1 MKYLIYF
8 LLCSVCLAGDY
19 ACIFLDTTIEAQD
32 ITKVLANVKEGGS
45 DKTDIDASQMPIWY
59 KLTETNTT
67 GKILSI
73 RINGLGVNGWKNAT
87 VAQVEA
93 QITKDV
99 RPPSKQKIKVLGVD
113 DFKQVYAP
121 VESDEE

>member
-8 LLCSVCLAGDY
+8 LLCSACFAEDLAMLFIDN
-19 ACIFLDTTIEAQD
+19 TVEAQN
-32 ITKVLANVKEGGS
+32 ITQVLANVKEGGS
-45 DKTDIDASQMPIWY
+45 DKTTIDPVQMPIWY

-67 GKILSI
+67 GKIVSI
-73 RINGLGVNGWKNAT
+73 RIDGLGVNGWKNAT

-99 RPPSKQKIKVLGVD
+99 RPPAKQKIKVMNVD

-121 VESDEE
+121 VENGEE